1 MFSHD
6 IHGNLIEVSE
16 TRWKRVLQL
25 RPGVYEDPPR
35 SLFLSVSLSSLSFS
49 LSFSLGYLHVQ
60 EMCVVPLLGSSF
72 TFVAPALVVPVA
84 LATLAALAAILTDEG
99 EDGGGGITLTR
110 SNGNCSESWSSRRF
124 VVAFTTLF
132 PPVLMN
138 NESGERSAHTSRIAN
153 HARA

>member
-1 MFSHD
+1 
-6 IHGNLIEVSE
+6 
-16 TRWKRVLQL
+16 
-25 RPGVYEDPPR
+25 
-35 SLFLSVSLSSLSFS
+35 
-49 LSFSLGYLHVQ
+49 
-60 EMCVVPLLGSSF
+60 MCVVPLLGSSF
-72 TFVAPALVVPVA
+72 TFVAPALVVPV
-84 LATLAALAAILTDEG
+84 ALAAILTDEG